1 MKESEILEKNIDH
14 DFKLLLIPCGTKIL
28 NNKKVIRALIC
39 FL

>member
-14 DFKLLLIPCGTKIL
+14 DFKLLLIPCGTK
-28 NNKKVIRALIC
+28 NFKNKKIIHALIC